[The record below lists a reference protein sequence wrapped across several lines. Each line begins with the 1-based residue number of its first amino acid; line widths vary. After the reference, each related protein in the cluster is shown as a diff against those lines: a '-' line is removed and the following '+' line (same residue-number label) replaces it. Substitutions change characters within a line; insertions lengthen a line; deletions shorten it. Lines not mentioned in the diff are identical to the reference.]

1 MDKPIII
8 YDKSVNGAPGVH
20 KLVGKMREVHRNYG
34 LWICS
39 YGRGNPQLA
48 HERLDN
54 SVVTPVQPRYFEF
67 YCIAH
72 LFDGGGR
79 YWTPAAGERIMK
91 PGQYVMTTPRFVH
104 FYGHY
109 NGPFIED
116 TICFTGPI
124 ADGLFKLGVIKPG
137 LFSMGRARRLM
148 HIQDLSLDPAVDSQI
163 AANLALQNLLVEL
176 YMENKRSLPVD
187 SDSGIS
193 LLVEELKNTQ
203 SKWWTVG
210 EMADFCNLSEP
221 QFRRVFRAH
230 TGMSPKNYIDRLKV
244 QQAAEKL
251 IATDEAVAAVAEGFG
266 YLDPFHFSRRFK
278 QLMGLAPAEYRAR
291 HIAFKGSG
299 T

>member
-1 MDKPIII
+1 MDKPIIV
-8 YDKSVNGAPGVH
+8 YDKSAHGEPNVH
-20 KLVGKMREVHRNYG
+20 KLVGKMREIHRNYG

-39 YGRGNPQLA
+39 YGRGNPQA
-48 HERLDN
+48 AFERCGKN
-54 SVVTPVQPRYFEF
+54 ITTPLFPRYFEF

-79 YWTPAAGERIMK
+79 YWAPSVGEKIMK
-91 PGQYVMTTPRFVH
+91 PGQYVMTVPRFVH
-104 FYGHY
+104 FYGNY

-116 TICFTGPI
+116 TLCFTGPV
-124 ADGLFKLGVIKPG
+124 ADGLFKAGIIRPG
-137 LFSMGRARRLM
+137 LFNMGRARRLM
-148 HIQDLSLDPAVDSQI
+148 HIQDLALDPAVDSQI

-176 YMENKRSLPVD
+176 YMENKRSSPDD
-187 SDSGIS
+187 SDSGLS
-193 LLVEELKNTQ
+193 LLIEELKNTQ
-203 SKWWTVG
+203 RKWWNVG

-230 TGMSPKNYIDRLKV
+230 SGMSPKNYIDRLKI

-251 IATDEAVAAVAEGFG
+251 ISTDDPVGAVAEGFG

-278 QLMGLAPAEYRAR
+278 QLMGLSPAEYRLR
-291 HIAFKGSG
+291 HLAFKGSG